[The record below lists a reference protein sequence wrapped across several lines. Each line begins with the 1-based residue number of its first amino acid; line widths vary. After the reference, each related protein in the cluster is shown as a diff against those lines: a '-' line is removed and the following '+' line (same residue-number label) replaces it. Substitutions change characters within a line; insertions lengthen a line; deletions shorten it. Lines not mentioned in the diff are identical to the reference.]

1 MKSECWS
8 VVLRSIVSFGAP
20 VSNEYKLIVEGQAP
34 ISIHTS
40 QVSFSKFYV
49 IYRHYYVS
57 LSLYNNYGILYL

>member
-1 MKSECWS
+1 MKSEYWS

-40 QVSFSKFYV
+40 QVSFSKFSFNNIAIIMCRYLSV
-49 IYRHYYVS
+49 IC
-57 LSLYNNYGILYL
+57 IMYL